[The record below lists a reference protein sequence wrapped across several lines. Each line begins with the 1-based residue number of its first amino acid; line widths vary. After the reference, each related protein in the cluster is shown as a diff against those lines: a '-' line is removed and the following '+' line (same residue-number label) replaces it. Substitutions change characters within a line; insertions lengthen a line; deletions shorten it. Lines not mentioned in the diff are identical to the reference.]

1 MSTPFSIRKTRHLGK
16 GAIILGSLV
25 LAAATIGQAA
35 EREAKQPASKK
46 AEGAISG
53 REIFMREW
61 LPNDPRSHGGDGLGP
76 VYNDSSCVA
85 CHNQGGAGGGGSA
98 SKNVNIVSAAFNVP
112 IQQMVRPRPGLA
124 ESLVRIDS
132 WDSINPPLAANRS
145 PKRICKNAERLLV
158 EEITNLHPGFRTANS
173 VVIHHFGNN
182 EQYENWKSN
191 LLASDEAIFQQG
203 LVSGGFEA
211 PAVMLRDVEEGRAAF
226 ARAKEAAAG
235 EEAAAFHP
243 TDLQRGRNRL
253 QRVKSRVPP
262 VVFSS
267 ARQHGNFAL
276 SQSQRNATAL
286 FGAGLIDAV
295 PDKVL
300 EEAAKKKYKDYPE
313 VSGRVARLPD
323 GKIGRFGWKAQKAS
337 LRDFTVTAC
346 AVELGLHVPEHPQS
360 GDPNKPEYKPVGYDL
375 TRRECDALVEY
386 IRDLP
391 APAMRKAAHPLEKK
405 FLDEG
410 RTLMA
415 KVGCTTCHT
424 EKLGDAQ
431 GIYSDLLVHDMGGEL
446 GDTGSYGVFLPDSP
460 GGDDGSPVPPI
471 TELTK
476 PLQQEQVT
484 LLNLAFSRREKRLHR
499 RDPPGMANARASGAC
514 GTRLPTST
522 TAGRTRS
529 NKPSPCTAAKAPNP
543 HFNSSLWNPRTNR
556 KWCSSSNPSPPP
568 PTRLR
573 NGDGSGQS
581 QRTFKARLLCRSRV
595 SFFLECER

>member
-1 MSTPFSIRKTRHLGK
+1 MSTSNSIRRTRRLGK
-16 GAIILGSLV
+16 GTMILGGMM
-25 LAAATIGQAA
+25 LAVATISQAA
-35 EREAKQPASKK
+35 EQEAKQPAAKK
-46 AEGAISG
+46 SGEAISG
-53 REIFMREW
+53 REIFLREW

-98 SKNVNIVSAAFNVP
+98 SKNVNIISAAFNVP

-124 ESLVRIDS
+124 ETLVR
-132 WDSINPPLAANRS
+132 SILGLNNQPAPQGQPLTKEELQ
-145 PKRICKNAERLLV
+145 KRRKQLV
-158 EEITNLHPGFRTANS
+158 QEITNLHPGFRTANS

-191 LLASDEAIFQQG
+191 LLASDEIVFQNTG
-203 LVSGGFEA
+203 IASGPFHE
-211 PAVMLRDVEEGRAAF
+211 PAVMVRDGRKERVARMDRDHAVDDRVVRDGRKERVARIHGEDEAVEFSPAQ
-226 ARAKEAAAG
+226 
-235 EEAAAFHP
+235 
-243 TDLQRGRNRL
+243 TQRGRNRL
-253 QRVKSRVPP
+253 QRARSRVQP
-262 VVFSS
+262 VVLSS

-300 EEAAKKKYKDYPE
+300 EAASKKEYEDYPE

-360 GDPNKPEYKPVGYDL
+360 GDPNKPDYKPAGYDL
-375 TRRECDALVEY
+375 TRRECDLLVEY

-391 APAMRKAAHPLEKK
+391 APAMRNAVHPMEKK

-410 RTLMA
+410 RTLFA
-415 KVGCTTCHT
+415 KVGCTACHT
-424 EKLGDAQ
+424 EKLGEAQ

-476 PLQQEQVT
+476 QINPQPT
-484 LLNLAFSRREKRLHR
+484 LLNRPEERK
-499 RDPPGMANARASGAC
+499 DVVGA
-514 GTRLPTST
+514 TRLEWRTPPLWGVRDS
-522 TAGRTRS
+522 APYLHDGRADTLEQAIAMHGGEAS
-529 NKPSPCTAAKAPNP
+529 KSAL
-543 HFNSSLWNPRTNR
+543 HFFALDPKDRQ
-556 KWCSSSNPSPPP
+556 K
-568 PTRLR
+568 
-573 NGDGSGQS
+573 
-581 QRTFKARLLCRSRV
+581 V
-595 SFFLECER
+595 VFFLKSLSAPAETVAER

>member
-1 MSTPFSIRKTRHLGK
+1 MSTSNSIRRTRHLGK
-16 GAIILGSLV
+16 AAIILGGLM
-25 LAAATIGQAA
+25 LAAAAVGQAA
-35 EREAKQPASKK
+35 ERETKQPAAKK
-46 AEGAISG
+46 AEAVSG

-61 LPNDPRSHGGDGLGP
+61 LPSDPRSHGGDGLGP

-85 CHNQGGAGGGGSA
+85 CHNQGGPGGGGSA

-124 ESLVRIDS
+124 ETLVRTVFGL
-132 WDSINPPLAANRS
+132 NQPAPRGQPLTKEDLQQRR
-145 PKRICKNAERLLV
+145 KQLV

-191 LLASDEAIFQQG
+191 LLASDEAFFQHDH
-203 LVSGGFEA
+203 VTSA
-211 PAVMLRDVEEGRAAF
+211 MMVPRDVAVFEEKVAV
-226 ARAKEAAAG
+226 ARAEQAAGG
-235 EEAAAFHP
+235 EEAIEFSP
-243 TDLQRGRNRL
+243 TETQRGRNRL
-253 QRVKSRVPP
+253 QRVKSRVQP

-295 PDKVL
+295 PDKIL
-300 EEAAKKKYKDYPE
+300 EEAAKKKYAGYPE

-360 GDPNKPEYKPVGYDL
+360 GDPNKPEYKPAGYDL
-375 TRRECDALVEY
+375 TRAECDALVEY

-391 APAMRKAAHPLEKK
+391 APAMRKAAHPMEKK
-405 FLDEG
+405 FLNEG

-424 EKLGDAQ
+424 EKLGEAQ

-476 PLQQEQVT
+476 PLGHERHT
-484 LLNLAFSRREKRLHR
+484 LLNRTAVHPEERKDFI
-499 RDPPGMANARASGAC
+499 GV
-514 GTRLPTST
+514 TRLEWRTPALWGVRDS
-522 TAGRTRS
+522 APYLHDGRADTLEQAIAMHGGEAS
-529 NKPSPCTAAKAPNP
+529 KSAVQFFALDPKDQQ
-543 HFNSSLWNPRTNR
+543 
-556 KWCSSSNPSPPP
+556 K
-568 PTRLR
+568 
-573 NGDGSGQS
+573 
-581 QRTFKARLLCRSRV
+581 V
-595 SFFLECER
+595 VFFLKSLSAPAATVAER